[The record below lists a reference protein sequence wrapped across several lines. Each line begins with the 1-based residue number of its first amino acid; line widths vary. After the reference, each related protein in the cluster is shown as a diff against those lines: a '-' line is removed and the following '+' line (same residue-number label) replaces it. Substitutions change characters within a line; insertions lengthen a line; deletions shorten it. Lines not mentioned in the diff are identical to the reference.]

1 MKKLCIAV
9 MLLIST
15 VGISQITVTKY
26 DTAGLFVEENKY
38 DIETAY
44 TSKERELILNVRE
57 LSSGAITTLYYRILE
72 VIQSTNSVAWT
83 CYKCM
88 NGEGNYVNYTF
99 FYDGKNMMAIHYQS
113 GVYSITEGGGLV
125 Y

>member
-38 DIETAY
+38 DVETAY

-57 LSSGAITTLYYRILE
+57 LSSGTITTLYYRILE
-72 VIQSTNSVAWT
+72 VTQSTNHVAWT

-88 NGEGNYVNYTF
+88 DGKGNYVNYTF
-99 FYDGKNMMAIHYQS
+99 FYDEKNMMAIHYQS
-113 GVYSITEGGGLV
+113 GAYSIIEGGGLV

>member
-1 MKKLCIAV
+1 

-26 DTAGLFVEENKY
+26 DTAGLAISEMKY
-38 DIETAY
+38 DVETAY

-57 LSSGAITTLYYRILE
+57 LSSGTITTLYYRILE
-72 VIQSTNSVAWT
+72 VTQSTNHVAWT

-88 NGEGNYVNYTF
+88 DGRGNYVNYTF
-99 FYDGKNMMAIHYQS
+99 FYDGKNIMGIHYQN
-113 GVYSITEGGGLV
+113 GAYSLIEGGGLV

>member
-57 LSSGAITTLYYRILE
+57 LSSGTITTLYYRILE
-72 VIQSTNSVAWT
+72 VTQSTNSVAWT

-88 NGEGNYVNYTF
+88 DGRGNYVNYTF
-99 FYDGKNMMAIHYQS
+99 FYDGKHTMAIHYQS
-113 GVYSITEGGGLV
+113 GQYSIVEGGGLV